1 MAILLGVDTGGTYTD
16 AVLVED
22 DTRVIAS
29 AKALTTKGDLS
40 VGIGNAVDA
49 VLRDA
54 GVSGDAIA
62 MVSLSTTLAT
72 NALVEGQGRR
82 IALVFIGFSE
92 RDIGRQGLEETLRG
106 DPVIVLAGGHSH
118 SGSEAAPLDQEGLRT
133 ALAEHGDHVS
143 GFAVA
148 GQFATRNP
156 AHEVAAR
163 DMIREVTG
171 KPVSCS
177 HELSAKLGG
186 PKRAMTAVLNARLI
200 GMIDHL
206 ITASEDLIRSRGI
219 KAPLMVVRG
228 DGALISAE
236 QARERPIETI
246 LSGPAASIV
255 GARWLTGEDDALVSD
270 IGGTTT
276 DVALLRGGKPQID
289 PEGAKVGQYRT
300 MVEAVAM
307 RTAGL
312 GGDSEVHLAQE
323 GLAGRLT
330 LGPRRVLPI
339 SLLAVDW
346 PDLVHRSLEK
356 SLQSSVV
363 GALDG
368 RFVLATVGPERNAA
382 GLSAREE
389 KLLHAIGDRAQALGD
404 VLGSRLELVALERLV
419 SRGLVMMAG
428 ITPSDA
434 AHVLGMVK
442 AWDIAAARSALSLFA
457 LQRTGAGQVLA
468 GSAEALAKMI
478 VDQLTEQSAETLLE
492 AAFAEEAHDF
502 GLPPTQL
509 ARHALTKAGLGGHRG
524 VLKLD
529 AGLNLPL
536 IGLGAS
542 AQAYYPAVGAR
553 LSAQTILPEFG
564 GVANAIGAVVGR
576 ITMRAQAQI
585 TSPEPGRYRVHHE
598 GHPKEYGEEAQA
610 IAALERTLG
619 DAARAAAERAGAQGI
634 HLDFSHDIK
643 RATVEG
649 RDVFVEAMIT
659 ATASGRPR
667 IAAE

>member
-1 MAILLGVDTGGTYTD
+1 
-16 AVLVED
+16 
-22 DTRVIAS
+22 
-29 AKALTTKGDLS
+29 
-40 VGIGNAVDA
+40 
-49 VLRDA
+49 
-54 GVSGDAIA
+54 
-62 MVSLSTTLAT
+62 
-72 NALVEGQGRR
+72 
-82 IALVFIGFSE
+82 
-92 RDIGRQGLEETLRG
+92 
-106 DPVIVLAGGHSH
+106 
-118 SGSEAAPLDQEGLRT
+118 
-133 ALAEHGDHVS
+133 
-143 GFAVA
+143 
-148 GQFATRNP
+148 
-156 AHEVAAR
+156 
-163 DMIREVTG
+163 
-171 KPVSCS
+171 
-177 HELSAKLGG
+177 
-186 PKRAMTAVLNARLI
+186 
-200 GMIDHL
+200 
-206 ITASEDLIRSRGI
+206 
-219 KAPLMVVRG
+219 
-228 DGALISAE
+228 
-236 QARERPIETI
+236 
-246 LSGPAASIV
+246 
-255 GARWLTGEDDALVSD
+255 
-270 IGGTTT
+270 
-276 DVALLRGGKPQID
+276 
-289 PEGAKVGQYRT
+289 